1 MKNTKFN
8 KTLITILCFA
18 MVATISATAFA
29 TAGDPFDKL
38 KPNTTGNGASSAYNI
53 GSSIA
58 GIIQVVGIITSV
70 IVLMVLGIKYMM
82 GSAEEK
88 AEYKKTFIPYIVGAI
103 ILFAAT
109 AFAKTIYNWVQG
121 ISA

>member
-8 KTLITILCFA
+8 KALITILCFA
-18 MVATISATAFA
+18 IVATISVTAFA
-29 TAGDPFDKL
+29 SGDPFDKL
-38 KPNTTGNGASSAYNI
+38 QPNTTGTGADSAYKI

>member
-8 KTLITILCFA
+8 KALITILCFA
-18 MVATISATAFA
+18 IVATVSVTAFA
-29 TAGDPFDKL
+29 SDDPFSKIQ
-38 KPNTTGNGASSAYNI
+38 PNTTGDGATSAYNI

-82 GSAEEK
+82 GSAE
-88 AEYKKTFIPYIVGAI
+88 
-103 ILFAAT
+103 
-109 AFAKTIYNWVQG
+109 
-121 ISA
+121 